1 MKKLCYLLL
10 AAVSAVLVSSC
21 SDDKNDNRNDLLE
34 GTFWVYQ
41 ESSDGLLWL
50 EAVEFQPGGKC
61 VYVYLEKSG
70 SAITDQGE
78 AVGNYTYNPPV
89 VVCRVSMDGKSAT
102 MKLHIDGDK
111 MTDERGQEFIL
122 QKSE

>member
-1 MKKLCYLLL
+1 MNKFFYLLL
-10 AAVSAVLVSSC
+10 AAVSTAFISC
-21 SDDKNDNRNDLLE
+21 SDDKNNNQNDLLE

-41 ESSDGLLWL
+41 ESSEDLLWL
-50 EAVEFQPGGKC
+50 EAVEFQSEGKC
-61 VYVYLEKSG
+61 VYVYLEKRG
-70 SAITDQGE
+70 STITDQGE

-89 VVCRVSMDGKSAT
+89 VVCRVSMDGESAT

-111 MTDERGQEFIL
+111 MTDERGQEFLL

>member
-1 MKKLCYLLL
+1 MNKFFYLLL
-10 AAVSAVLVSSC
+10 AAVSTAFISC
-21 SDDKNDNRNDLLE
+21 SDDKNNNQNELLE
-34 GTFWVYQ
+34 GTFWVCQ
-41 ESSDGLLWL
+41 ESSEDLLWL
-50 EAVEFQPGGKC
+50 EAVEFQSGGKC

-89 VVCRVSMDGKSAT
+89 VVCRVSMDGESAT

-111 MTDERGQEFIL
+111 MTDERGQEFLL

>member
-1 MKKLCYLLL
+1 MNKFFYLLL
-10 AAVSAVLVSSC
+10 AAVSTAFISC
-21 SDDKNDNRNDLLE
+21 SDDKNNNQNELLE

-41 ESSDGLLWL
+41 ESSEDLLWL
-50 EAVEFQPGGKC
+50 EAVEFQSGGKC

-89 VVCRVSMDGKSAT
+89 VVCRVSMDGESAT

-111 MTDERGQEFIL
+111 MTDERGQEFLL
-122 QKSE
+122 QRSE